1 MEIGKTLKFEYSEYQ
16 LKLFSLM
23 DQKYGHSSPLTMDGI
38 QETWTLIKRIHGWYT
53 IFLRMILNMICKDKV
68 RNKIVY

>member
-53 IFLRMILNMICKDKV
+53 IFL
-68 RNKIVY
+68 